1 MDLVRVRHVLEQDH
15 GQRAVGESLRAFRGT
30 GVVRRGAE
38 GEGPPG
44 EPRRKRAG
52 DAVRVRA
59 LERACDSAIGGGGRV
74 RPRTPRTTTGAGV
87 ATRGARAYLELEHGG
102 GHHLDDARGRARG
115 SKPRRGL
122 FRRTSSA
129 ADFQV
134 FGVAVP
140 SHFWRTRPP
149 CRRRAKALGRAP
161 VGAHHRRTPTP
172 SRPRRPRDTSPHSPG
187 GGIETLPD
195 GGGYRATVDGRVLGT
210 FATLQ
215 EAASEM
221 THAAMTPPASRTT
234 PRSRAKRSEPSHGV
248 TTPEHA
254 ARTPLPG
261 NPARSGDAKPDP
273 EKTLYA
279 RRRDRNVFTRAFVM
293 CAVLAVLVA
302 LLDPNIAS
310 TASTRLGALVSEW
323 RGVTADGAAVA
334 AKPESCASEV
344 ARFDAVAAL
353 AAEGWRETAWLFLEA
368 ARGANARHREE
379 TDSIASRGFG
389 GLLFSNPPTRR
400 PRASAASRLGAKKGV
415 ALALVAQTRFDS
427 GPDDR
432 VALRGARCLRVRLRG
447 DLRREEVRRAR
458 YFGRGERAGRAATRD
473 ERLPGEVPPRR
484 RRDCPRA
491 QADASAPRRARARG
505 ERGRAL
511 RARRAG
517 RARATARRTC
527 SSPRWARTRARGG
540 VARARRGGVRARRQG
555 GDGASLARADE
566 GEQTQGNPLGDD
578 AEAATGSGVTEAF
591 RRRVDF
597 VVPFP
602 GVKED

>member
-1 MDLVRVRHVLEQDH
+1 MPPK
-15 GQRAVGESLRAFRGT
+15 SKGT
-30 GVVRRGAE
+30 GARPRRGASQ
-38 GEGPPG
+38 
-44 EPRRKRAG
+44 KDA
-52 DAVRVRA
+52 DAVA
-59 LERACDSAIGGGGRV
+59 
-74 RPRTPRTTTGAGV
+74 TPKT
-87 ATRGARAYLELEHGG
+87 
-102 GHHLDDARGRARG
+102 
-115 SKPRRGL
+115 
-122 FRRTSSA
+122 
-129 ADFQV
+129 
-134 FGVAVP
+134 
-140 SHFWRTRPP
+140 
-149 CRRRAKALGRAP
+149 
-161 VGAHHRRTPTP
+161 
-172 SRPRRPRDTSPHSPG
+172 PRDTSPHSPG

-368 ARGANARHREE
+368 AREANARHREE
-379 TDSIASRGFG
+379 TYSIASRGFG

-432 VALRGARCLRVRLRG
+432 VAFAARAAFACDCVETFDVEKYVALALSDVVNARGALQ
-447 DLRREEVRRAR
+447 RAMSA
-458 YFGRGERAGRAATRD
+458 FLEK
-473 ERLPGEVPPRR
+473 
-484 RRDCPRA
+484 CPRGVA
-491 QADASAPRRARARG
+491 VIAHAHRLTPPLLAALAPAVSEGGRFVRDGRDVRADGATYVLIAALGADAGEGGAWRARG
-505 ERGRAL
+505 E
-511 RARRAG
+511 AG
-517 RARATARRTC
+517 FARAAKAEMARL
-527 SSPRWARTRARGG
+527 WRG
-540 VARARRGGVRARRQG
+540 
-555 GDGASLARADE
+555 ADE

>member
-1 MDLVRVRHVLEQDH
+1 MPPK
-15 GQRAVGESLRAFRGT
+15 SKGT
-30 GVVRRGAE
+30 GARPRRGASQ
-38 GEGPPG
+38 
-44 EPRRKRAG
+44 KDA
-52 DAVRVRA
+52 DAVA
-59 LERACDSAIGGGGRV
+59 
-74 RPRTPRTTTGAGV
+74 TPKT
-87 ATRGARAYLELEHGG
+87 
-102 GHHLDDARGRARG
+102 
-115 SKPRRGL
+115 
-122 FRRTSSA
+122 
-129 ADFQV
+129 
-134 FGVAVP
+134 
-140 SHFWRTRPP
+140 
-149 CRRRAKALGRAP
+149 
-161 VGAHHRRTPTP
+161 
-172 SRPRRPRDTSPHSPG
+172 PRDTSPQSPG

-215 EAASEM
+215 QAASEM

-302 LLDPNIAS
+302 LLDPN
-310 TASTRLGALVSEW
+310 TAFTRLGALVSEW

-344 ARFDAVAAL
+344 ERFDAVAAL
-353 AAEGWRETAWLFLEA
+353 ADEGWRETAWLFLEA
-368 ARGANARHREE
+368 AREANARHREE
-379 TDSIASRGFG
+379 TDSIASRGFRS
-389 GLLFSNPPTRR
+389 LLFSNPPARR

-432 VALRGARCLRVRLRG
+432 VAFAARAAFACDCVETFDVKKYVALAISDVANARGALQ
-447 DLRREEVRRAR
+447 RAMSA
-458 YFGRGERAGRAATRD
+458 FLEK
-473 ERLPGEVPPRR
+473 
-484 RRDCPRA
+484 CPRGVA
-491 QADASAPRRARARG
+491 VITDAHRLTPPLLAALAPAVSEGGRFVRDGRDVRADGATYVLIAALGADAGEGGAWRARG
-505 ERGRAL
+505 E
-511 RARRAG
+511 AG
-517 RARATARRTC
+517 FARAAKAEMARL
-527 SSPRWARTRARGG
+527 WRG
-540 VARARRGGVRARRQG
+540 
-555 GDGASLARADE
+555 ADE
-566 GEQTQGNPLGDD
+566 GEKTRGNPLGDD

>member
-1 MDLVRVRHVLEQDH
+1 MPPK
-15 GQRAVGESLRAFRGT
+15 SKGT
-30 GVVRRGAE
+30 GARPRRGASQ
-38 GEGPPG
+38 
-44 EPRRKRAG
+44 KDA
-52 DAVRVRA
+52 DAVA
-59 LERACDSAIGGGGRV
+59 
-74 RPRTPRTTTGAGV
+74 TPKT
-87 ATRGARAYLELEHGG
+87 
-102 GHHLDDARGRARG
+102 
-115 SKPRRGL
+115 
-122 FRRTSSA
+122 
-129 ADFQV
+129 
-134 FGVAVP
+134 
-140 SHFWRTRPP
+140 
-149 CRRRAKALGRAP
+149 
-161 VGAHHRRTPTP
+161 
-172 SRPRRPRDTSPHSPG
+172 PRDTSPQSPG

-215 EAASEM
+215 QAASEM
-221 THAAMTPPASRTT
+221 THAAMTPPASRAT

-293 CAVLAVLVA
+293 CAVLAILVA
-302 LLDPNIAS
+302 LLDPNSAS

-344 ARFDAVAAL
+344 ERFDAVAAL
-353 AAEGWRETAWLFLEA
+353 ADEGWRETAWLFLEA
-368 ARGANARHREE
+368 AREANARHREE
-379 TDSIASRGFG
+379 TDSRDTSRGFRS
-389 GLLFSNPPTRR
+389 LLFSNPPARR

-415 ALALVAQTRFDS
+415 ALALVAQTRFDT

-432 VALRGARCLRVRLRG
+432 VAFAARAAFACDCVETFDVKKYVALAISDVANARGALQ
-447 DLRREEVRRAR
+447 RAMSA
-458 YFGRGERAGRAATRD
+458 FLEK
-473 ERLPGEVPPRR
+473 
-484 RRDCPRA
+484 CPRGVA
-491 QADASAPRRARARG
+491 VITDAHRLTPPLLAALAPAVSEGGRFVRDGRDVRADGATYVLIAALGADAGEGGAWRARG
-505 ERGRAL
+505 E
-511 RARRAG
+511 AG
-517 RARATARRTC
+517 FARAAKAEMARL
-527 SSPRWARTRARGG
+527 WRG
-540 VARARRGGVRARRQG
+540 
-555 GDGASLARADE
+555 ADE
-566 GEQTQGNPLGDD
+566 GGKTRGNRLGDDD

>member
-1 MDLVRVRHVLEQDH
+1 MPPK
-15 GQRAVGESLRAFRGT
+15 SKGT
-30 GVVRRGAE
+30 GARPRRGASQ
-38 GEGPPG
+38 
-44 EPRRKRAG
+44 KDA
-52 DAVRVRA
+52 DAVA
-59 LERACDSAIGGGGRV
+59 
-74 RPRTPRTTTGAGV
+74 TPKT
-87 ATRGARAYLELEHGG
+87 
-102 GHHLDDARGRARG
+102 
-115 SKPRRGL
+115 
-122 FRRTSSA
+122 
-129 ADFQV
+129 
-134 FGVAVP
+134 
-140 SHFWRTRPP
+140 
-149 CRRRAKALGRAP
+149 
-161 VGAHHRRTPTP
+161 
-172 SRPRRPRDTSPHSPG
+172 PRDTSPHSPG

-368 ARGANARHREE
+368 AREANARHREE

-432 VALRGARCLRVRLRG
+432 VAFAARAAFACDCVETFDVEKYVALALSDVVNARGALQRAMSAFLEKCPRGVAVIAHAHRLTPPLLAALAPAVSEG
-447 DLRREEVRRAR
+447 GASCAT
-458 YFGRGERAGRAATRD
+458 AGRAR
-473 ERLPGEVPPRR
+473 G
-484 RRDCPRA
+484 RRDVRA
-491 QADASAPRRARARG
+491 H
-505 ERGRAL
+505 
-511 RARRAG
+511 RRAG
-517 RARATARRTC
+517 RGRGRG
-527 SSPRWARTRARGG
+527 GG

-555 GDGASLARADE
+555 GDGASLARSRRGRTNARE
-566 GEQTQGNPLGDD
+566 P
-578 AEAATGSGVTEAF
+578 S
-591 RRRVDF
+591 RRRRRSRDRLGGDGS
-597 VVPFP
+597 VPKTR
-602 GVKED
+602 GLRGTVSRREGGLEARRR

>member
-1 MDLVRVRHVLEQDH
+1 MPPK
-15 GQRAVGESLRAFRGT
+15 SKGT
-30 GVVRRGAE
+30 GARPRRGASQ
-38 GEGPPG
+38 
-44 EPRRKRAG
+44 KDA
-52 DAVRVRA
+52 DAVA
-59 LERACDSAIGGGGRV
+59 
-74 RPRTPRTTTGAGV
+74 TPKT
-87 ATRGARAYLELEHGG
+87 
-102 GHHLDDARGRARG
+102 
-115 SKPRRGL
+115 
-122 FRRTSSA
+122 
-129 ADFQV
+129 
-134 FGVAVP
+134 
-140 SHFWRTRPP
+140 
-149 CRRRAKALGRAP
+149 
-161 VGAHHRRTPTP
+161 
-172 SRPRRPRDTSPHSPG
+172 PRDTSPQSPG

-302 LLDPNIAS
+302 LLDPN
-310 TASTRLGALVSEW
+310 TAFTRLGALVSEW

-344 ARFDAVAAL
+344 ERFDAVAAL
-353 AAEGWRETAWLFLEA
+353 ADEGWRETAWLFLEA
-368 ARGANARHREE
+368 AREANARHREE
-379 TDSIASRGFG
+379 TDSIASRGFRS
-389 GLLFSNPPTRR
+389 LLFSNPPARR

-432 VALRGARCLRVRLRG
+432 VAFAARAAFACDCVETFDVKKYVALAISDVANARGALQ
-447 DLRREEVRRAR
+447 RAMSA
-458 YFGRGERAGRAATRD
+458 FLEK
-473 ERLPGEVPPRR
+473 
-484 RRDCPRA
+484 CPRGVA
-491 QADASAPRRARARG
+491 VITDAHRLTPPLLAALAPAVSEGGRFVRDGRDVRADGATYVLIAALGADAGEGGAWRARG
-505 ERGRAL
+505 E
-511 RARRAG
+511 AG
-517 RARATARRTC
+517 FARAAKAEMARL
-527 SSPRWARTRARGG
+527 WRG
-540 VARARRGGVRARRQG
+540 
-555 GDGASLARADE
+555 ADE
-566 GEQTQGNPLGDD
+566 GEKTRGNPLGDD

>member
-1 MDLVRVRHVLEQDH
+1 MPPK
-15 GQRAVGESLRAFRGT
+15 SKGT
-30 GVVRRGAE
+30 GARPRRGASQ
-38 GEGPPG
+38 
-44 EPRRKRAG
+44 KDA
-52 DAVRVRA
+52 DAVA
-59 LERACDSAIGGGGRV
+59 
-74 RPRTPRTTTGAGV
+74 TPKT
-87 ATRGARAYLELEHGG
+87 
-102 GHHLDDARGRARG
+102 
-115 SKPRRGL
+115 
-122 FRRTSSA
+122 
-129 ADFQV
+129 
-134 FGVAVP
+134 
-140 SHFWRTRPP
+140 
-149 CRRRAKALGRAP
+149 
-161 VGAHHRRTPTP
+161 
-172 SRPRRPRDTSPHSPG
+172 PRDTSPQSPG

-215 EAASEM
+215 QAASEM

-302 LLDPNIAS
+302 LLDPN
-310 TASTRLGALVSEW
+310 TAFTRLGALVSEW

-344 ARFDAVAAL
+344 ERFDAVAAL
-353 AAEGWRETAWLFLEA
+353 ADEGWRETAWLFLEA
-368 ARGANARHREE
+368 AREANARHREE
-379 TDSIASRGFG
+379 TDSIASRGFRS
-389 GLLFSNPPTRR
+389 LLFSNPPARR

-432 VALRGARCLRVRLRG
+432 VAFAARAAFACDCVETFDVKKYVALAISDVANARGALQ
-447 DLRREEVRRAR
+447 RAMSD
-458 YFGRGERAGRAATRD
+458 FLEK
-473 ERLPGEVPPRR
+473 
-484 RRDCPRA
+484 CPRGVA
-491 QADASAPRRARARG
+491 VITDAHRLTPPLLAALAPAVSEGGRFVRDGRDVRADGATYVLIAALGADAGEGGAWRARG
-505 ERGRAL
+505 E
-511 RARRAG
+511 AG
-517 RARATARRTC
+517 FARAAKAEMARL
-527 SSPRWARTRARGG
+527 WRG
-540 VARARRGGVRARRQG
+540 
-555 GDGASLARADE
+555 ADE
-566 GEQTQGNPLGDD
+566 GEKTRGNPLGDD

>member
-1 MDLVRVRHVLEQDH
+1 MPPK
-15 GQRAVGESLRAFRGT
+15 SKGT
-30 GVVRRGAE
+30 GARPRRGASQ
-38 GEGPPG
+38 
-44 EPRRKRAG
+44 KDA
-52 DAVRVRA
+52 DAVA
-59 LERACDSAIGGGGRV
+59 
-74 RPRTPRTTTGAGV
+74 TPKT
-87 ATRGARAYLELEHGG
+87 
-102 GHHLDDARGRARG
+102 
-115 SKPRRGL
+115 
-122 FRRTSSA
+122 
-129 ADFQV
+129 
-134 FGVAVP
+134 
-140 SHFWRTRPP
+140 
-149 CRRRAKALGRAP
+149 
-161 VGAHHRRTPTP
+161 
-172 SRPRRPRDTSPHSPG
+172 PRDTSPHSPG

-261 NPARSGDAKPDP
+261 NPARSGDAKTDP

-353 AAEGWRETAWLFLEA
+353 ADEGWRETAWLFLEA
-368 ARGANARHREE
+368 AREANARHREE
-379 TDSIASRGFG
+379 TYSIASRGFG

-432 VALRGARCLRVRLRG
+432 VAFAARAAFACDCVETFDVEKYVALALSDVVNARGALQ
-447 DLRREEVRRAR
+447 RAMSA
-458 YFGRGERAGRAATRD
+458 FLEK
-473 ERLPGEVPPRR
+473 
-484 RRDCPRA
+484 CPRGVA
-491 QADASAPRRARARG
+491 VIAHAHRLTPPLLAALAPAVSEGGRFVRDGRDVRADG
-505 ERGRAL
+505 
-511 RARRAG
+511 
-517 RARATARRTC
+517 ATSC

-540 VARARRGGVRARRQG
+540 RGARAARRGSRA
-555 GDGASLARADE
+555 
-566 GEQTQGNPLGDD
+566 PP
-578 AEAATGSGVTEAF
+578 
-591 RRRVDF
+591 RRRWRVSGAE
-597 VVPFP
+597 PTRAKIREGTLSATTP
-602 GVKED
+602 KPRPARG

>member
-1 MDLVRVRHVLEQDH
+1 MPPK
-15 GQRAVGESLRAFRGT
+15 SKGT
-30 GVVRRGAE
+30 GARPRRGASQ
-38 GEGPPG
+38 
-44 EPRRKRAG
+44 KDA
-52 DAVRVRA
+52 DAVA
-59 LERACDSAIGGGGRV
+59 
-74 RPRTPRTTTGAGV
+74 TPKT
-87 ATRGARAYLELEHGG
+87 
-102 GHHLDDARGRARG
+102 
-115 SKPRRGL
+115 
-122 FRRTSSA
+122 
-129 ADFQV
+129 
-134 FGVAVP
+134 
-140 SHFWRTRPP
+140 
-149 CRRRAKALGRAP
+149 
-161 VGAHHRRTPTP
+161 
-172 SRPRRPRDTSPHSPG
+172 PRDTSPQSPG

-195 GGGYRATVDGRVLGT
+195 GAGYRATVDGRVLGT

-215 EAASEM
+215 QAASEM

-302 LLDPNIAS
+302 LLDPN
-310 TASTRLGALVSEW
+310 TAFTRLGALVSEW

-344 ARFDAVAAL
+344 ERFDAVAAL
-353 AAEGWRETAWLFLEA
+353 ADEGWRETAWLFLEA
-368 ARGANARHREE
+368 AREANARHREE
-379 TDSIASRGFG
+379 TDSIASRGFRS
-389 GLLFSNPPTRR
+389 LLFSNPPARR

-432 VALRGARCLRVRLRG
+432 VAFAARAAFACDCVETFDVKKYVALAISDVANARGALQ
-447 DLRREEVRRAR
+447 RAMSA
-458 YFGRGERAGRAATRD
+458 FLEK
-473 ERLPGEVPPRR
+473 
-484 RRDCPRA
+484 CPRGVA
-491 QADASAPRRARARG
+491 VITDAHRLTPPLLAALAPAVSEGGRFVRDGRDVRADGATYVLIAALGADAGEGGAWRARG
-505 ERGRAL
+505 E
-511 RARRAG
+511 AG
-517 RARATARRTC
+517 FARAAKAEMARL
-527 SSPRWARTRARGG
+527 WRG
-540 VARARRGGVRARRQG
+540 
-555 GDGASLARADE
+555 ADE
-566 GEQTQGNPLGDD
+566 GEKTRGNPLGDD

>member
-1 MDLVRVRHVLEQDH
+1 MPPK
-15 GQRAVGESLRAFRGT
+15 SKGT
-30 GVVRRGAE
+30 GARPRRGASQ
-38 GEGPPG
+38 
-44 EPRRKRAG
+44 KDA
-52 DAVRVRA
+52 DAVA
-59 LERACDSAIGGGGRV
+59 
-74 RPRTPRTTTGAGV
+74 TPKT
-87 ATRGARAYLELEHGG
+87 
-102 GHHLDDARGRARG
+102 
-115 SKPRRGL
+115 
-122 FRRTSSA
+122 
-129 ADFQV
+129 
-134 FGVAVP
+134 
-140 SHFWRTRPP
+140 
-149 CRRRAKALGRAP
+149 
-161 VGAHHRRTPTP
+161 
-172 SRPRRPRDTSPHSPG
+172 PRDTSPHSPG

-195 GGGYRATVDGRVLGT
+195 GAGYRATVDGRVLGT

-215 EAASEM
+215 QAASEM

-273 EKTLYA
+273 EKTSYA

-368 ARGANARHREE
+368 AREANARHREE
-379 TDSIASRGFG
+379 TDSIASRGFRS
-389 GLLFSNPPTRR
+389 LLFSNPPTRR

-432 VALRGARCLRVRLRG
+432 VAFAARAAFACDCVETFDVEKYVALALSDVVNARGALQ
-447 DLRREEVRRAR
+447 RAMSA
-458 YFGRGERAGRAATRD
+458 FLEK
-473 ERLPGEVPPRR
+473 
-484 RRDCPRA
+484 CPRGVA
-491 QADASAPRRARARG
+491 VITDAHRLTPPLLAALAPAVSEGGRFVRDGRDVRADGATYVLIAALGADAGEGGAWRARG
-505 ERGRAL
+505 E
-511 RARRAG
+511 AG
-517 RARATARRTC
+517 FARAAKAEMERL
-527 SSPRWARTRARGG
+527 WRG
-540 VARARRGGVRARRQG
+540 
-555 GDGASLARADE
+555 ADE
-566 GEQTQGNPLGDD
+566 GEKTRGNPLGDD

>member
-1 MDLVRVRHVLEQDH
+1 MPPK
-15 GQRAVGESLRAFRGT
+15 SKGT
-30 GVVRRGAE
+30 GARPRRGASQ
-38 GEGPPG
+38 
-44 EPRRKRAG
+44 KDA
-52 DAVRVRA
+52 DAVA
-59 LERACDSAIGGGGRV
+59 
-74 RPRTPRTTTGAGV
+74 TPKT
-87 ATRGARAYLELEHGG
+87 
-102 GHHLDDARGRARG
+102 
-115 SKPRRGL
+115 
-122 FRRTSSA
+122 
-129 ADFQV
+129 
-134 FGVAVP
+134 
-140 SHFWRTRPP
+140 
-149 CRRRAKALGRAP
+149 
-161 VGAHHRRTPTP
+161 
-172 SRPRRPRDTSPHSPG
+172 PRDTSPHSPG

-368 ARGANARHREE
+368 AREANARHREE

-432 VALRGARCLRVRLRG
+432 VAFAARAAFACDCVETFDVKKYVALAISDVVNARGALQ
-447 DLRREEVRRAR
+447 RAMSA
-458 YFGRGERAGRAATRD
+458 FLEK
-473 ERLPGEVPPRR
+473 
-484 RRDCPRA
+484 CPRGVA
-491 QADASAPRRARARG
+491 VIADAHRLTPPLLAALAPAVSEGGRFVRDGRDVRADGATYVLIVALGADAGEGGAWRARG
-505 ERGRAL
+505 E
-511 RARRAG
+511 AG
-517 RARATARRTC
+517 FARAAKAEMARL
-527 SSPRWARTRARGG
+527 WRG
-540 VARARRGGVRARRQG
+540 
-555 GDGASLARADE
+555 ADE
-566 GEQTQGNPLGDD
+566 GGDD